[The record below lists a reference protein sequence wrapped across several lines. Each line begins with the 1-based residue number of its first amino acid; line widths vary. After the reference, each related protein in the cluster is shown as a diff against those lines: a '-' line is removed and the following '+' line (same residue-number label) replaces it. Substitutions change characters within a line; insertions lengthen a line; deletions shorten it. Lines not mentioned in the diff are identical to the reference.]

1 MAETL
6 DVGEHQV
13 EVADPGPPVLVVVN
27 GYSPKQLGTPETR
40 AGSMAAANEWWR
52 QKQEEIDRAGPFVK
66 ARADLEAIKDQIDD
80 CIYKILKRWI
90 DTNKPEYLRG
100 VQEKIEF
107 LKDRKLWDDRSLPEE
122 GPGSGLHDIV

>member
-1 MAETL
+1 MPRLVLMTW
-6 DVGEHQV
+6 VGSQKRWTKMYRGV
-13 EVADPGPPVLVVVN
+13 RYYV
-27 GYSPKQLGTPETR
+27 SPKQLGTPETR